1 MRVPRTRSS
10 RRRLTAAAAAL
21 CALAIPAVASA
32 GQSFTFLQPGF
43 TQSIYGVST
52 DFMGGV
58 AFAPDA
64 DPWVD
69 PCAPDGG
76 AMTRFDGSTTFVSH
90 GTTLHPGTVF
100 ASSAG
105 CGLANGVNG
114 NVYTNTFAGVREL
127 DPNTAAPIGGPF
139 GPAGNAL
146 GIAVDPQTGDLIY
159 VGSGGTIYKVD
170 EGLTVSSTFSTVTSG
185 DFVDGVAWSPD
196 GNFVFLSNRSPTNQL
211 TILDRNGNLVQN
223 VPMANEPD
231 GIAFHASTPKFV
243 VTNNTSGNMT
253 RFDFPADDYT
263 QVPLQSVFASG
274 GFRGDL
280 SQVGADSCLYLTQD
294 GTRYDDGTV
303 TSENSLVQICGG
315 FAPPLPTADLSITKS
330 GPATVQSGGT
340 ATYTLNVANA
350 GPFDAHNVTVGDPLP
365 AGETFVSATAS
376 QGSCDTTVSC
386 QLGTIASGGSAT
398 ITIVVTVT
406 ASCGAT
412 LTNTAT
418 VTGDEPDPDTS
429 NNSASSSAFVFC
441 VVATGGNFV
450 IGDNNAAIGT
460 SVTFWGAQWSSLN
473 SLSGGG
479 APASFKGFESEPPT
493 VTCGTNWTAHPGNS
507 GHPPAG
513 PLPEFMAVIVSST
526 ITKHGSTING
536 DTVHM
541 VIVHTEPG
549 YGPDPGN
556 PGTGEVV
563 AQIC

>member
-1 MRVPRTRSS
+1 VRVLRKRSG
-10 RRRLTAAAAAL
+10 RRWLAAAAAVL
-21 CALAIPAVASA
+21 CALAIPAIATA

-43 TQSIYGVST
+43 TQAIYGVSPT
-52 DFMGGV
+52 FMGGV

-69 PCAPDGG
+69 TCAPDSGS
-76 AMTRFDGSTTFVSH
+76 MTRFDGSTTYVVN
-90 GTTLHPGTVF
+90 GTTLHQGTVF
-100 ASSAG
+100 PSSAG

-127 DPNTAAPIGGPF
+127 DPDTGAPIGGPF

-146 GIAVDPQTGDLIY
+146 GIAPDPQTGDLVY
-159 VGSGGTIYKVD
+159 VGSDGTLYKVD
-170 EGLTVSSTFSTVTSG
+170 QGLTVVSTFSTVTTG
-185 DFVDGVAWSPD
+185 NFVDGLAWSPD
-196 GNFVFLSNRSPTNQL
+196 GNFVFLSNRLPTTQL

-231 GIAFHASTPKFV
+231 GIAFHASSPKFV
-243 VTNNTSGNMT
+243 VTNNTSGDMT

-263 QVPLQSVFASG
+263 QVPIQSVFASG

-303 TSENSLVQICGG
+303 TSEDSLVQICGG
-315 FAPPLPTADLSITKS
+315 FAPPVPTADLSITKT
-330 GPATVQSGGT
+330 GPATAQSGGT
-340 ATYTLNVANA
+340 ITYTLGVSNA
-350 GPFDAHNVTVGDPLP
+350 GPFDAHDVTVDDPLP
-365 AGETFVSATAS
+365 AGETLVSATPS
-376 QGSCDTTVSC
+376 QGSCSGTVTC
-386 QLGTIASGGSAT
+386 HLGTVANGGSAT

-406 ASCGAT
+406 ASCGST

-429 NNSASSSAFVFC
+429 NNSASTSTYVFC
-441 VVATGGNFV
+441 VVEGGGNFV

-460 SVTFWGAQWSSLN
+460 SVTFWGAQWWMLN
-473 SLSGGG
+473 SLSGGQ
-479 APASFKGFESEPPT
+479 APASFKGFERTPPT
-493 VTCGTNWTAHPGNS
+493 VTCGTDWTSSGGNS
-507 GHPPAG
+507 QHPPPA
-513 PLPEFMAVIVSST
+513 PLPEFMAVIVSSS
-526 ITKHGSTING
+526 ITKTGSTIHG

-541 VIVHTEPG
+541 VIVRTNPG
-549 YGPDPGN
+549 YEPDPGH
-556 PGTGEVV
+556 PGTGDVV